1 MITRRGPVSVHS
13 GSTLMKTTA
22 AILTLF
28 FAGTALAH
36 NPDGSA
42 GRAGIRFTF
51 ENPKLEPA
59 AYSLQIYEDGSGS
72 YTTSIGGDSHS
83 QPEVRMIRIHEPLRA
98 KLFQAARSDHFFAID
113 CEAPHSR
120 VAFTGKKTLAYTGP
134 DGTGSC
140 TFNYSRD
147 QSLNQIASEL
157 IGVAYTLEE
166 GDRLKSEQLHDRLS
180 LDAELESLADAAK
193 ENRALELGNIASEL
207 ESIAND
213 DAVLQRARA
222 RARSLVSEPDPV
234 R

>member
-1 MITRRGPVSVHS
+1 MN
-13 GSTLMKTTA
+13 KTA

-36 NPDGSA
+36 NPDASA

-51 ENPKLEPA
+51 ENPRLEPA

-72 YTTSIGGDSHS
+72 YTTSIGSGGSEAE
-83 QPEVRMIRIHEPLRA
+83 PEVRAIRIHEPLRS
-98 KLFQAARSDHFFAID
+98 KLFQAARSDHFFAIE

-134 DGTGSC
+134 DGAGSC
-140 TFNYSRD
+140 TFNYSRE
-147 QSLNQIASEL
+147 QSVNQIASDL

-180 LDAELESLADAAK
+180 LDAELESLTDAAQ
-193 ENRALELGNIASEL
+193 EHRALELGNIAPEL

-213 DAVLQRARA
+213 EAVLERART
-222 RARSLVSEPDPV
+222 RARSLVSEPDAV